1 MNKTENKN
9 AKADKASHS
18 HSHGEHSH
26 PHGMHSHAPD
36 TLNRTLIVAIVLNL
50 VFVAVEAVVG
60 LRENALS
67 LLSDAGHNL
76 LDVFSLVLAL
86 LAFKLAQRKPSKQ
99 FTYGGK
105 KATVLVSLLNA
116 VLLLGAVAVIAVEG
130 IGKLVSPSAVSG
142 EAISLTAGVGIVV
155 NGVTT
160 LMLMSKRK
168 DDLNLKGAFLH
179 MLADT
184 LVSVGV
190 VISGIAI
197 KISGNGI
204 IDPIVSLA
212 IAAIILFS
220 TWSLLWESLK
230 LALDASPKGLKFED
244 VEKAI
249 LETPHVKGVYHIHIW
264 AISTMQTA
272 MTAHVV
278 LDSLSNASTAKT
290 QIRTALQQFHITHC
304 TLETEEEGEVPEAQ
318 REVFPD

>member
-1 MNKTENKN
+1 MTT
-9 AKADKASHS
+9 DKSQEHKHSPHS
-18 HSHGEHSH
+18 HHHGVHNHTTE
-26 PHGMHSHAPD
+26 
-36 TLNRTLIVAIVLNL
+36 TLNRTLVTAIVLNL
-50 VFVAVEAVVG
+50 VFIAVEAGVG
-60 LRENALS
+60 FAKNALS

-76 LDVFSLVLAL
+76 LDVFSLLLAL
-86 LAFKLAQRKPSKQ
+86 LAFKLARRRPSKQ

-105 KATVLVSLLNA
+105 RATILVSLLNA
-116 VLLLGAVAVIAVEG
+116 ILLLVAVAVIAVEG
-130 IGKLVSPSAVSG
+130 IGKLVSPSEVSG

-160 LMLMSKRK
+160 LMLMGKRK

-249 LETPHVKGVYHIHIW
+249 LETPHVKGVYHIHIR

-278 LDSLSNASTAKT
+278 LDSLSNARTAKA
-290 QIRTALQQFHITHC
+290 QIRATMQQFHITHC
-304 TLETEEEGEVPEAQ
+304 TLETEDAGEVPEAQ
-318 REVFPD
+318 RETFPD